1 MKKFLALALALA
13 AALTWGFSA
22 AAGWDPPEGAVNAE
36 AVVLYNVDTG
46 TVVYEKNS
54 RQVRAAASLTK
65 MMTALLLAESG
76 EDLSA
81 TFTIPEGLS
90 EEFDRIQAENGSD
103 GGPEDRGDDHAG
115 KPALRLPS
123 AQRQRRGQRHRLLPG
138 QWRHA
143 GLL

>member
-36 AVVLYNVDTG
+36 AVVLYNVDTD

-54 RQVRAAASLTK
+54 REVRAAASLTK

-81 TFTIPEGLS
+81 TFTIPG
-90 EEFDRIQAENGSD
+90 
-103 GGPEDRGDDHAG
+103 HAG

-138 QWRHA
+138 QWGHA